1 MALTINKAYV
11 LTGPELMVLAAA
23 KGIGTLFGVS
33 GAKPGTGEEQVIDA
47 VHHLYQQGILKN
59 SGSEAFVLRGDLK
72 EILKSV
78 SEATGTLLFRD
89 YTQEGSVWKAVYA
102 GAGLAGVEQVY
113 AGTVK
118 PYSGMDTF
126 RLYGF
131 APEELPLYL
140 ENGSGENE
148 VSYRFML
155 DEENVI
161 NQILGRDKVLR
172 QNEIERL
179 GNLKQMFEFVVP
191 GTEHVEQRIARMQ
204 TREGERILYFEEGK
218 GIRAFTGK
226 DAPVEYVMKKL
237 KEVEAHGIG

>member
-11 LTGPELMVLAAA
+11 LTGPELLVLAAA

-33 GAKPGTGEEQVIDA
+33 GAKPGTSEEQVIDA

-78 SEATGTLLFRD
+78 SEAKETLLFRD
-89 YTQEGSVWKAVYA
+89 YTQEGPAWKAVYA
-102 GAGLAGVEQVY
+102 GAGFAGVEQVR

-118 PYSGMDTF
+118 PVDAF
-126 RLYGF
+126 RLYGL

-140 ENGSGENE
+140 EDGSGENE
-148 VSYRFML
+148 MPYRFML
-155 DEENVI
+155 DEENVV

-172 QNEIERL
+172 QSEIERL
-179 GNLKQMFEFVVP
+179 GNLRQMFEFVVP

-204 TREGERILYFEEGK
+204 AREGERILCYEEGK
-218 GIRAFTGK
+218 GIHAYTGT
-226 DAPVEYVMKKL
+226 DAPVDYVMKKL
-237 KEVEAHGIG
+237 LEVETHGIG